1 MKKEVIGIMKADP
14 NMKLSLEGHADNIG
28 SDGVN
33 QRMSQL
39 RLSNVLYHLEIRGI
53 DESRVTLTPY
63 GESKPVE
70 SNETVAGR
78 AKNRRVEIHK
88 IE

>member
-1 MKKEVIGIMKADP
+1 
-14 NMKLSLEGHADNIG
+14 
-28 SDGVN
+28 
-33 QRMSQL
+33 
-39 RLSNVLYHLEIRGI
+39 VLYHLEIRGI